1 MGSLLAFARGAVGFL
16 HGEIVAMVV
25 GGPCGKC
32 VGPSVGF
39 LHGVLFAREPCW
51 VSVGL
56 VRPAAQAR
64 CPAAQARCPAAQASS
79 SGQMPSSSGQI
90 AMGTRVTE
98 QSVSGA
104 CAWLVHVVGLL
115 R

>member
-1 MGSLLAFARGAVGFL
+1 MGNLLAFARGAVGFL

-64 CPAAQARCPAAQASS
+64 CPAAQASS
-79 SGQMPSSSGQI
+79 SGQMPSSSGQREEKREKDEKI
-90 AMGTRVTE
+90 RKKE
-98 QSVSGA
+98 KK
-104 CAWLVHVVGLL
+104 
-115 R
+115 RRNK

>member
-39 LHGVLFAREPCW
+39 LHGVILARGPRREFVCR
-51 VSVGL
+51 G
-56 VRPAAQAR
+56 AR
-64 CPAAQARCPAAQASS
+64 DI
-79 SGQMPSSSGQI
+79 GPSN
-90 AMGTRVTE
+90 
-98 QSVSGA
+98 
-104 CAWLVHVVGLL
+104 
-115 R
+115 